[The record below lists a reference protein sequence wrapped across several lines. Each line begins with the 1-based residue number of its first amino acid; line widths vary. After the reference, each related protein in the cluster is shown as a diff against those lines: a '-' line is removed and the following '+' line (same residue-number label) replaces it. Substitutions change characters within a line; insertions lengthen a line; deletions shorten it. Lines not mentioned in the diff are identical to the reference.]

1 MWGVTLFCRDAA
13 NRARLW
19 LSQAGSVDRRKRTR
33 DLTPAGLLG
42 SVQCQRSTSWSRF
55 GGPYTG
61 NKAGETLGGF
71 ADEQKIAE
79 EC

>member
-1 MWGVTLFCRDAA
+1 MGRHSLVAMPRIEPGYGHLRRDQPTVAKDS
-13 NRARLW
+13 RCD
-19 LSQAGSVDRRKRTR
+19 S
-33 DLTPAGLLG
+33 AGLFG
-42 SVQCQRSTSWSRF
+42 SVQCQRSTSWSRVS
-55 GGPYTG
+55 GSHAG